1 MEVCRRRYRRLIGF
15 LVLCFAA
22 CPALAQT
29 TQPAVRAV
37 VRVGMTVDDMGRS
50 VNFFTDVLDFRR
62 ASESQDEA
70 HHARV
75 VDLKLGDETLEL
87 VDYLDPGGRAIP
99 SDSHSNDRWFQHIA
113 IVTTDMDA
121 AYKRLLEHHVKPA
134 SVSPQRLPD
143 WNKNAG
149 GIRAFYFH
157 DPDDHVLE
165 VINFPEGKGDPR
177 WQKRHEL
184 FAGIDHTAIVV
195 ADTDASLKFYRD
207 LLGLRIAGESENY
220 GIEQERLN
228 NVPGA
233 HLRITS
239 LRAASGPGIEFL
251 QYLNPHNGRP
261 YPGDAKPQ
269 DLVYWITTVAT
280 PSVMD
285 VKTLR
290 DPDDHVLRLIPASV
304 TGAEAAASNS
314 R

>member
-1 MEVCRRRYRRLIGF
+1 
-15 LVLCFAA
+15 
-22 CPALAQT
+22 
-29 TQPAVRAV
+29 VR
-37 VRVGMTVDDMGRS
+37 
-50 VNFFTDVLDFRR
+50 FFTDVLGFRR
-62 ASESQDEA
+62 NSESRDDA
-70 HHARV
+70 RHARV

-87 VDYLDPGGRAIP
+87 TDYFDPGGRPLP

-121 AYKRLLEHHVKPA
+121 AYKRLQEHHVKAA

-149 GIRAFYFH
+149 GIRAFYFY

-165 VINFPEGKGDPR
+165 VINFPAGKGDPK
-177 WQKRHEL
+177 WQKHHEL
-184 FAGIDHTAIVV
+184 FAGIDHTAVV
-195 ADTDASLKFYRD
+195 VSDTEASLKFYRD
-207 LLGLRIAGESENY
+207 RLGLRIAGESENY

-239 LRAASGPGIEFL
+239 LRAANGPGIEFL
-251 QYLNPHNGRP
+251 EYLNSRDGRA
-261 YPGDAKPQ
+261 YPADARPQ
-269 DLVYWITTVAT
+269 DLVYWITTLAA
-280 PSVMD
+280 PSLADPQSV
-285 VKTLR
+285 R
-290 DPDDHVLRLIPASV
+290 DPDGHVLRLIPASV